1 MPIISVEIKKII
13 DERET
18 QKNKDKKEKKGDAS
32 YSERVRGKWFYCV
45 FKLGFL

>member
-1 MPIISVEIKKII
+1 MPIIGVEIMKII

-32 YSERVRGKWFYCV
+32 YSERVRGKWFYCA